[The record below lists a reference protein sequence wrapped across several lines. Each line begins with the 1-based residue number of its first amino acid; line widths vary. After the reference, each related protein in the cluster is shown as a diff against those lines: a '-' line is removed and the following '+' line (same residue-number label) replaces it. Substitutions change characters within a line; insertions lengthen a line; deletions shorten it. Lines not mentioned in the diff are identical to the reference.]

1 MKQTSGKDPFIQA
14 VLSLIRAIPAGKV
27 ATYGQISCLAGDP
40 WGTRQVVRALHA
52 CSDKENLPWHR
63 VINSRG
69 GISLRPGRGAE
80 EQRRRL
86 RAEGVKFDRRGRVD
100 LDKFQWDPTPGQ
112 LSKVLRKCLL
122 RESRR

>member
-14 VLSLIRAIPAGKV
+14 VLSSIRAIPAGKV

-69 GISLRPGRGAE
+69 GISLRPGRGGE

-86 RAEGVKFDRRGRVD
+86 RAEGVKFDRRGCVD
-100 LDKFQWDPTPGQ
+100 LDKFQWDPRPGQ
-112 LSKVLRKCLL
+112 LSKALRISLL
-122 RESRR
+122 R

>member
-1 MKQTSGKDPFIQA
+1 MKLASRDPFFQDI
-14 VLSLIRAIPAGKV
+14 LSLIRAIPAGKV

-52 CSDKENLPWHR
+52 CSDKGNLPWQR

-86 RAEGVKFDRRGRVD
+86 RAEGVKFDRRGRLN
-100 LDKFQWDPTPGQ
+100 LDKFQWDPTLGQ

-122 RESRR
+122 QQSRR

>member
-1 MKQTSGKDPFIQA
+1 
-14 VLSLIRAIPAGKV
+14 LIRAIPAGKV

-52 CSDKENLPWHR
+52 CSEKENLPWHR

-69 GISLRPGRGAE
+69 EISLKPGRGAE

-86 RAEGVKFDRRGRVD
+86 RAEGVKFDCRGCVD
-100 LDKFQWDPTPGQ
+100 LDRFQWDPFSSLSLKVPKTLLGLDLRQ
-112 LSKVLRKCLL
+112 LRRSRK
-122 RESRR
+122 S

>member
-1 MKQTSGKDPFIQA
+1 MKLASRDPFFQDI
-14 VLSLIRAIPAGKV
+14 LSLIRAIPAGKV

-69 GISLRPGRGAE
+69 GISLRPGQGAE

-86 RAEGVKFDRRGRVD
+86 RAEGLKFDRWGCLD

-112 LSKVLRKCLL
+112 LSKVLRKFLL